1 MIFWNCEIVIL
12 RNCDF
17 AKLRKLWFCEI
28 AKIVKIH
35 NFEKFSKLV
44 IRKNSNWLIP
54 ELNSQKDLLTSLNLL
69 LMVFSN
75 HWWTKKWISEIFLKN
90 WTRPWTIW
98 CQWPNFTISCAFH
111 RFRYILELNQ
121 PLEHFFTSQN
131 HLIWVSTLFVS
142 NFYALSCIKFSVHHR
157 TNDQKFEKNENFW
170 LRCSLNESDFLFHR
184 HCASLAL
191 QK

>member
-1 MIFWNCEIVIL
+1 MWFFEKWYFEI
-12 RNCDF
+12 
-17 AKLRKLWFCEI
+17 AKLWFCEI
-28 AKIVKIH
+28 AKIVILWNCENCENSQFGKV
-35 NFEKFSKLV
+35 SKLV

-54 ELNSQKDLLTSLNLL
+54 ELNSQKDLLTSLNPL

-121 PLEHFFTSQN
+121 PLEHFFYFSEPFDMGLNSLCLQ
-131 HLIWVSTLFVS
+131 LL
-142 NFYALSCIKFSVHHR
+142 CIF
-157 TNDQKFEKNENFW
+157 
-170 LRCSLNESDFLFHR
+170 
-184 HCASLAL
+184 L
-191 QK
+191 QKVLRSPSHKP